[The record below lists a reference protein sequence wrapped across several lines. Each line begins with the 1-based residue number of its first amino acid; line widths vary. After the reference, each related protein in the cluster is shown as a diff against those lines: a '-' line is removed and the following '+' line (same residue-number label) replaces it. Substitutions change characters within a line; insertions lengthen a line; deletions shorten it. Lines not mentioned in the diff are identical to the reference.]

1 MSWSVR
7 SFKFSK
13 DIFFDFPDFSPRSPW
28 SAVYPG
34 NWSPGELEITGKYS
48 LLVKI
53 QPIIFMTLTNVESPR
68 EVLPKAWKR
77 SVRGA
82 ERVENVRIDLIF
94 GAGNVFTMGQLMSRA
109 GLVPELVIVVLGR
122 DLNVV

>member
-1 MSWSVR
+1 
-7 SFKFSK
+7 
-13 DIFFDFPDFSPRSPW
+13 
-28 SAVYPG
+28 
-34 NWSPGELEITGKYS
+34 
-48 LLVKI
+48 
-53 QPIIFMTLTNVESPR
+53 MTLTNVESQR